1 MHALVDA
8 SSVQECPTLGPVDL
22 SSDIP
27 PVLHLVA
34 NSGTK
39 LDLVDLS
46 SDVPTG
52 SSISW
57 PRVVLS

>member
-1 MHALVDA
+1 M
-8 SSVQECPTLGPVDL
+8 SKSGPTLGPVDL

-46 SDVPTG
+46 SDVPLVVASHGQEWYSVG
-52 SSISW
+52 SG
-57 PRVVLS
+57 

>member
-1 MHALVDA
+1 MHLV
-8 SSVQECPTLGPVDL
+8 SKSGPTLGPVDL

-39 LDLVDLS
+39 LNLVDLS

-52 SSISW
+52 RGI
-57 PRVVLS
+57 

>member
-1 MHALVDA
+1 MPLVDA
-8 SSVQECPTLGPVDL
+8 SSVQEWSLQLGPVDL